1 MRASNGRILVALALA
16 ALAGCSDHRTVE
28 GPSTETSG
36 LAARVVD
43 SLGRA
48 VAGVEVRVLT
58 LGDAWRERLER
69 NQSQV
74 LATASTDES
83 GLVRFTLPD
92 SRPVA
97 LEVAYGTFAGR
108 IEASPGSDSL
118 RELRTARSL
127 RLGVFVRV
135 PGEAVSDL
143 YLVGTDRRALRLSD
157 SSWQFPSLPSGT
169 YSVVARTDSGYAV
182 LGRVPLSGRDLD
194 TTLSSDVD
202 SVLLEDFAVPSQRHR
217 YGDFLG
223 DGWWYTTTD
232 AIEGGASRVTP
243 SRVADAL
250 VPCAI
255 GRCLSMD
262 FTLDPGRSV
271 RWAIVGLDIDG
282 GFASPPERLA
292 DLSRVTSVRFDAA
305 GTGSFWVQLGVRTSR
320 GTFSSCRASFAAT
333 PVLSIV
339 DVGLDGFACD
349 STGIELRT
357 TYSVTWGAQGDDHLE
372 LGKVRLIGA
381 GPRTVFP
388 RLSFP

>member
-1 MRASNGRILVALALA
+1 MKSFWTARLLAVALAT
-16 ALAGCSDHRTVE
+16 GCSENRSVE

-74 LATASTDES
+74 LATGSTDDS
-83 GLVRFTLPD
+83 GLVRFALPD
-92 SRPVA
+92 TKPVA
-97 LEVAYGTFAGR
+97 LEAAYGTFAGR
-108 IEASPGSDSL
+108 IEAVPGSDTL

-127 RLGVFVRV
+127 RLGVLVRV
-135 PGEAVSDL
+135 PGEVVSNL

-157 SSWQFPSLPSGT
+157 STWQFPSLPSGT

-202 SVLLEDFAVPSQRHR
+202 SVLLEDFAVPSLRHR
-217 YGDFLG
+217 YGDLLG

-232 AIEGGASRVTP
+232 RIEGGASRVTP
-243 SRVADAL
+243 SRVPDAL
-250 VPCAI
+250 VPCTI
-255 GRCLSMD
+255 GQCLAMD
-262 FTLDPGRSV
+262 FVLDPTRAA

-292 DLSRVTSVRFDAA
+292 DLTRVTSVRFEAA
-305 GTGSFWVQLGVRTSR
+305 GSGGFWLQLGVRTLR
-320 GTFSSCRASFAAT
+320 GNFSSCRASFSAPAT
-333 PVLSIV
+333 LTTIDIP
-339 DVGLDGFACD
+339 LDGLACD
-349 STGIELRT
+349 STGTDLRT
-357 TYSVTWGAQGDDHLE
+357 TYSVTWGAQGDGRLE

-381 GPRTVFP
+381 GPRAVFP
-388 RLSFP
+388 RLSRP